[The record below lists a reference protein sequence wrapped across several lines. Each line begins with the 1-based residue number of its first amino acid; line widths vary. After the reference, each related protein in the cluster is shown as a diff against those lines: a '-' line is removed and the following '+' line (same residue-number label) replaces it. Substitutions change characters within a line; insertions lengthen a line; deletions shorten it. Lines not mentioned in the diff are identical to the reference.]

1 MLSKCNRRCC
11 IGDAAWFSGRLRRF
25 PVVTWRPLR
34 SQKYFRDE
42 GQDMFE
48 SHQNTIRYKWD
59 PETSTG
65 YQLRFDA
72 EGAAK
77 GGHYCFHVEDW
88 NCRTVTNEWP
98 CQDLTEALEVLNHFF
113 TVDVQQERERLSA
126 WLPAEYRA
134 AA

>member
-1 MLSKCNRRCC
+1 M
-11 IGDAAWFSGRLRRF
+11 AATVFNTF
-25 PVVTWRPLR
+25 I
-34 SQKYFRDE
+34 FRNE

-48 SHQNTIRYKWD
+48 SNQNTIRYKWD

-72 EGAAK
+72 EGASK

>member
-1 MLSKCNRRCC
+1 M
-11 IGDAAWFSGRLRRF
+11 AAVIIHTFI
-25 PVVTWRPLR
+25 
-34 SQKYFRDE
+34 FRDE

-48 SHQNTIRYKWD
+48 FNQNTIRYKWD

>member
-1 MLSKCNRRCC
+1 
-11 IGDAAWFSGRLRRF
+11 
-25 PVVTWRPLR
+25 
-34 SQKYFRDE
+34 
-42 GQDMFE
+42 MFE
-48 SHQNTIRYKWD
+48 SNQNTIRYKWD

-88 NCRTVTNEWP
+88 NCRTVTSEWP